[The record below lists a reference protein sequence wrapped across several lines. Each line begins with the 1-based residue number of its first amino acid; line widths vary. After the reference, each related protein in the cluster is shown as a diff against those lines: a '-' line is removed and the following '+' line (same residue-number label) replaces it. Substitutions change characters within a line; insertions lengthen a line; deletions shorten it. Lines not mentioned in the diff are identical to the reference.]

1 MIDPTTFMSAQEV
14 ANRLGAGINF
24 VYALIRDGKLEAFQ
38 IGKGYKVSEEAF
50 QRYLESTRVEVK

>member
-38 IGKGYKVSEEAF
+38 IGKGYRISEEAF